1 MRYRWFANETKE
13 TDEFGVPVSRA
24 AYDEALQPQ
33 KISYHRGEVLAIIIA
48 MAILLYEWFH
58 DDSPL
63 IYVCVAFLV
72 FELRPIALLFFGKA
86 GRAVSN
92 ALLGFSLATFI
103 GVLFWILFW

>member
-1 MRYRWFANETKE
+1 MRYRWFADEAKE

-24 AYDEALQPQ
+24 AHDEALQPQ
-33 KISYHRGEVLAIIIA
+33 KIGYHRGEVLSIIIV

-58 DDSPL
+58 DDSQL